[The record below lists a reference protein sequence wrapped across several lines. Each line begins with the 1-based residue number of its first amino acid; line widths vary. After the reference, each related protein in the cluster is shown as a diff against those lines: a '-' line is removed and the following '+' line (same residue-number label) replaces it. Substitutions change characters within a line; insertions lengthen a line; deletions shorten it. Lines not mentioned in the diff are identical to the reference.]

1 MSSSVDSAGGKPQR
15 DSDANG
21 WWNDP
26 HHPPY
31 DGSPDELEVWY
42 GCTLST
48 LPEYGSIEFAH
59 MLRYGVHPA
68 TAAIMAV
75 GAAAGPVVQWR
86 YARAAVVKPRRLLTA
101 LSCLPALCAGLTAT
115 GAVSPVMY
123 YFDACRARQPPRV
136 SLTARDELTDAD
148 KWLYCYQA
156 VEVHRGE
163 RPWPLPLRATNPRQA
178 DQQTVP
184 AWVDKPPP
192 DFGSTWSEGRMEWK
206 RRMAEEWGYTAED
219 VAVRDKVQ
227 SSAFWCNV
235 LPYTHCLTAVVGGL
249 GSVRRRSMRLAEAAT
264 ACFSPRVQRSCL
276 HSRCPIYAVVGF
288 SVVRSEGASL
298 VQRPARGPTRPRQ
311 QRLQTRVLR
320 APLLSPD
327 EPSLALQRL
336 VLLLPV
342 PYNTWCTSMRYA
354 IDSLAE
360 LVIRRAW
367 GAERLTPLCCAQ
379 QNRCSCDLSCIPQRS
394 RTTSSHH
401 SLLCL
406 SSLRLHCQAVA
417 VPWETACSIRRLI
430 VLTVVVSLTVR
441 RVAPHESV
449 EREDGGE

>member
-115 GAVSPVMY
+115 GAGSPVMY

-192 DFGSTWSEGRMEWK
+192 DVESTWSEGRMEWK

-219 VAVRDKVQ
+219 VAVRDKVKR
-227 SSAFWCNV
+227 
-235 LPYTHCLTAVVGGL
+235 TAVWLYLLHESAGVMLYG
-249 GSVRRRSMRLAEAAT
+249 AA
-264 ACFSPRVQRSCL
+264 AWSW
-276 HSRCPIYAVVGF
+276 
-288 SVVRSEGASL
+288 
-298 VQRPARGPTRPRQ
+298 
-311 QRLQTRVLR
+311 QRLQPPTSR
-320 APLLSPD
+320 LLFGTMVSVCIFPFFGVTWARLPPFQKMERWYND
-327 EPSLALQRL
+327 RL
-336 VLLLPV
+336 VRQLDPV
-342 PYNTWCTSMRYA
+342 
-354 IDSLAE
+354 
-360 LVIRRAW
+360 
-367 GAERLTPLCCAQ
+367 
-379 QNRCSCDLSCIPQRS
+379 
-394 RTTSSHH
+394 SS
-401 SLLCL
+401 
-406 SSLRLHCQAVA
+406 AY
-417 VPWETACSIRRLI
+417 
-430 VLTVVVSLTVR
+430 R
-441 RVAPHESV
+441 RVYFAPHYYSAE
-449 EREDGGE
+449 